1 MSMSPRGSGF
11 PGRSWLAGLLLL
23 GLGACR
29 TSPPPTPPAVPPAM
43 PDQQPDI
50 PVDARQYRVVPEESL
65 LQILVY
71 RGGPMARLGHNH
83 VIASHHLEGVV
94 HFTEDVARTSFDIRL
109 PVNELAVDE
118 PAMREGAG
126 PDFPRGVPQSA
137 RDGTRR
143 NLLSAA
149 LLDGSNYP
157 EIRLRSTDVRL
168 GADPLDVGVEIV
180 LKGEARQVRVPV
192 RLESRPGALIA
203 RGEFALKQSELGL
216 TPFTVAMGTLVV
228 LDEMRVRFEISARET
243 GLLSTP

>member
-137 RDGTRR
+137 RGQARALPFDEAVPRVDAKDRCSRSAGFGLVSLGGQHSTGRR
-143 NLLSAA
+143 CERDSALA
-149 LLDGSNYP
+149 EHGLRECRSSRGCRRLG
-157 EIRLRSTDVRL
+157 RLRRRRGFREL
-168 GADPLDVGVEIV
+168 RRELAEGA
-180 LKGEARQVRVPV
+180 KR
-192 RLESRPGALIA
+192 
-203 RGEFALKQSELGL
+203 
-216 TPFTVAMGTLVV
+216 TL
-228 LDEMRVRFEISARET
+228 L
-243 GLLSTP
+243 